1 MFKERLL
8 QAMKLRNT
16 NQSTLSKLT
25 GIGKSS
31 LSQYLSGVYNPKQD
45 KIYLLS
51 KALSV
56 DPSWLMGADVKNYDL
71 LPIIPQNFFTDETK
85 AARFLLEQNVIMEF
99 NGLDVTKL
107 NEEEQIEYANE
118 ILNQIKLISYK
129 YKYKK
134 WHRWMRYHFY
144 RRYGA

>member
-134 WHRWMRYHFY
+134 
-144 RRYGA
+144 